1 LNLKNE
7 FSDIATHPSSDIS
20 VSLSHDNKYYVWG
33 HCKGKS
39 TSIITVC
46 NSFNEVFLNY
56 TSLQYEPSDRLIEFE
71 DKLFRFG
78 YYDKEYKEIEYLGRG
93 SYSTVFKVDK
103 QGKLYAVKKIVL
115 KKNQETA
122 FFKEFS
128 NYSVANRLQNSYVV
142 EHYYAWFENNKN
154 DSDIK
159 LTLYIKTELCDKT
172 LKVIIKEIQSDPNFR
187 KGKILT
193 PIGYY
198 IASSLFLDILNGVQY
213 LHDNDIIHRDL
224 KPDNILLKRD
234 KNCKSF
240 IKIADFGLSVLHKF
254 SEQSHSSDV
263 GTPRY
268 MAPEVMSNKKYNF
281 KADINSLEIIFEDLL
296 SEDLLFAKK

>member
-39 TSIITVC
+39 TLRSISTVC

-56 TSLQYEPSDRLIEFE
+56 TSIQYEPSDKLIEFE

-224 KPDNILLKRD
+224 KPDNILLKKD
-234 KNCKSF
+234 ENCKIF
-240 IKIADFGLSVLHKF
+240 IKIADLGLSVLHKF
-254 SEQSHSSDV
+254 SEQSHTLDV
-263 GTPRY
+263 GTPKY
-268 MAPEVMSNKKYNF
+268 MAPEVPYNKKYNF
-281 KADINSLEIIFEDLL
+281 KADIYSLGIIFEDLF
-296 SEDLLFAKK
+296 DLLFVKK